1 MVYKPESLNI
11 FSSSQTGHMLMLC
24 YFQMPSENLILPPH
38 NRKPKLVS
46 NTRRIAQQLQDE
58 NFSVNA
64 VMQKIIS
71 SSCSKPI
78 HFAIEHLSDFF
89 T

>member
-46 NTRRIAQQLQDE
+46 NTRRIAQQCKMKTL
-58 NFSVNA
+58 V
-64 VMQKIIS
+64 
-71 SSCSKPI
+71 
-78 HFAIEHLSDFF
+78 
-89 T
+89 